1 MIDRT
6 QAPTLSSITEIDFV
20 APVIWPIND
29 LVNLYHMP
37 YVPNDTARLDLYFDA
52 GKIRDEHSL
61 SSFVNGLLFSG
72 TREKTSVQINAA
84 INGLGGFL
92 DTGLSAENAVISMY
106 CLREYLPELFEILFD
121 AITNVSFREDEV
133 ADFLSD
139 RKQKLQISR
148 EKVSFLAQ
156 TNFQKELFASDKRY
170 ASVLED
176 DHFGLVTQDSLIQF
190 HKEFILNGLE
200 RVVVVGDIPENHIQ
214 SIRGKAQTIAKKDS
228 TEFASSLENRVGS
241 KHVEKKGALQSAIR
255 VGRTLFNKNHPD
267 YLDFLVLNTI
277 LGDYFGSRLMSNIRE
292 DKGYTYGIGSMVAEF
307 NQTGYFLIATEVG
320 KDVRENALVEISKE
334 LEKLHN
340 EPVSESELDLVRNYM
355 RGQLLKSADGPYAMT
370 DLYLSAN
377 LQGKDLEFYNDALKA
392 INEITADRIQ
402 ELAQKYLQ
410 WEQMTIV
417 TAG

>member
-1 MIDRT
+1 MDRT
-6 QAPTLSSITEIDFV
+6 QAPALSAITEIEFV
-20 APVIWPIND
+20 APNIFPVND
-29 LVNLYHMP
+29 QVNLYHMP
-37 YVPNDTARLDLYFDA
+37 HVPNDTARFDLYFNA
-52 GKIRDEHSL
+52 GKIRNQKSL

-72 TREKTSVQINAA
+72 TKDKTSVEINAA
-84 INGLGGFL
+84 INRLGGFL

-106 CLREYLPELFEILFD
+106 CLKEHLPELFDILFD

-133 ADFLSD
+133 SDFLSD

-148 EKVSFLAQ
+148 EKVSYLAQ
-156 TNFQKELFASDKRY
+156 SNFQKELFASDERY
-170 ASVLED
+170 AIILD
-176 DHFGLVTQDSLIQF
+176 DEHFDLVSQTDLKEF
-190 HKEFILNGLE
+190 HEEFILNGLD
-200 RVVVVGDIPENHIQ
+200 RVVVVGDIPQDQIQ
-214 SIRGKAQTIAKKDS
+214 AIATKSSEIASTKKAK
-228 TEFASSLENRVGS
+228 FAESLENRVGS
-241 KHVEKKGALQSAIR
+241 KHIEKDGALQSAIR

-307 NQTGYFLIATEVG
+307 NQTGYFLIGTEVG
-320 KDVRENALVEISKE
+320 TDVREDALNEISKE
-334 LEKLHN
+334 LERLRN
-340 EPVSESELDLVRNYM
+340 ELVSEEELGLVRNYM

-370 DLYLSAN
+370 DLYLSAI

-392 INEITADRIQ
+392 INEITPQRIQ

-417 TAG
+417 SAG